1 MLFISECMES
11 YYSLIKWNGYLEE
24 WDIKIAAKAAVYFD
38 HIFVAI
44 ILIILYAN
52 LL

>member
-1 MLFISECMES
+1 MLFISECMDS
-11 YYSLIKWNGYLEE
+11 YYSLIKWNGCLERWE
-24 WDIKIAAKAAVYFD
+24 IKTAAKAAMYFD